1 MRYVPILFTL
11 DISMLKLTRDQYRLR
26 ELQSAKAHLHGLRM
40 LLRLCS
46 RRNIKMPPALKRA
59 IYW

>member
-1 MRYVPILFTL
+1 MQ
-11 DISMLKLTRDQYRLR
+11 DISMLKLMHDQYRLG

-46 RRNIKMPPALKRA
+46 QRNIKMPLALQRA